1 VYRSF
6 YCPPNAVEFIFLFM
20 VKIMLF
26 EDNTSVG
33 LHFLFKFSISI
44 LAVETALTASTAYP
58 KTSKLLPCWK
68 RLVISCCAEY
78 PILLQDVAR
87 LLSKLMRLH
96 FTHICLQFDWMDG
109 QREHVLANRL
119 AFSLKNLMWILVTTS
134 LTNPGWLGAYT
145 WHVTLVTV
153 AMFMV
158 IWNAAQYYSEE
169 KEAEDNVARLPPLDI
184 DIDSNGAQ
192 PFVVLSFQRS
202 GSNLLCGRLHNHQ
215 QIVMHNEIWNKAKIW
230 TYDDFKADSSWE
242 WDIFR
247 RDTNPA
253 AFLAEIFSRIPSSK
267 AHAKAVG
274 FKLFPEH
281 FTSANGP
288 VLRQLLADSRVKK
301 IILERKDVLQL
312 YVSKLRADKTG
323 GYLSE
328 KLDGISVHVDPASFQ
343 AFVEY
348 HHQCFEFLHAFLQSQ
363 QVHYVTYEEIAH
375 HSTADDSVNAILRFL
390 GVHDMQTPRALD
402 ATTKQSTR
410 PIVEGIT
417 NYPQLRTAFHLHPK
431 LGKWIN

>member
-1 VYRSF
+1 MYRSF

-20 VKIMLF
+20 VKMMLF

-192 PFVVLSFQRS
+192 PFVVLSFQARLLYGHLCLTMRASRYTSAHSQLKTSLIQRS

-253 AFLAEIFSRIPSSK
+253 AFLAGKILVMIWTIIIF
-267 AHAKAVG
+267 HA
-274 FKLFPEH
+274 
-281 FTSANGP
+281 S
-288 VLRQLLADSRVKK
+288 D
-301 IILERKDVLQL
+301 IINNP
-312 YVSKLRADKTG
+312 Y
-323 GYLSE
+323 
-328 KLDGISVHVDPASFQ
+328 
-343 AFVEY
+343 
-348 HHQCFEFLHAFLQSQ
+348 
-363 QVHYVTYEEIAH
+363 
-375 HSTADDSVNAILRFL
+375 
-390 GVHDMQTPRALD
+390 ALCRD
-402 ATTKQSTR
+402 FFSHTLK
-410 PIVEGIT
+410 
-417 NYPQLRTAFHLHPK
+417 
-431 LGKWIN
+431 